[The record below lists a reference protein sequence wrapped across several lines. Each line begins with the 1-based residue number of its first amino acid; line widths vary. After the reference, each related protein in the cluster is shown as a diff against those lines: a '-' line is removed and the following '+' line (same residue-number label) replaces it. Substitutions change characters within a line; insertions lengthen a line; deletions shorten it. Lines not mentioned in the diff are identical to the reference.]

1 MTSTFTCQRDGLS
14 SLMPGLALAAFL
26 WTGAAM
32 PLLAQGLDSEGA
44 IETIIDADVG
54 TAEKTVGEEEERV
67 VAAIEGTRESAAE
80 IRKRFNIGAVEIVFM
95 PELSEGQSALG
106 DTIEENRE
114 AIGELQ
120 TAIESSAIFFHAINS
135 HQVLLRD
142 VIAVEFGEDDK
153 ITIFAAGKNPQN

>member
-1 MTSTFTCQRDGLS
+1 
-14 SLMPGLALAAFL
+14 
-26 WTGAAM
+26 M

-54 TAEKTVGEEEERV
+54 TAEKTVGEEQERV
-67 VAAIEGTRESAAE
+67 VAAIEGTRENAAE

-142 VIAVEFGEDDK
+142 VIAVEIGEDDK